1 MRIRRKK
8 NTAEKLQDFL
18 NFVTVES
25 IGEEFKNNWRK
36 IFGNVSLHQAVA
48 TDADKN
54 SVDTTASEDFDE
66 KLFQRELFVEL
77 GTGKGDFITA
87 LAEKYPEKNFLGL
100 EMEREVVLKAARKIQ
115 EKNLKNVRLVV
126 FDINKISEIFAEN
139 EIDRIYINFCDPWPK
154 KRHAKRRL
162 THINFLE
169 MYRKILK
176 SGGEIHF
183 KTDNR
188 GLFDFSLEQFELA
201 GLKISDLSFD
211 LHANEPPENI
221 RTEYENK
228 FSALGSKI
236 NRCVIHF

>member
-8 NTAEKLQDFL
+8 NTEENLKNFSDFVIL
-18 NFVTVES
+18 DN
-25 IGEEFKNNWRK
+25 IGENFKNNWRK
-36 IFGNVSLHQAVA
+36 
-48 TDADKN
+48 T
-54 SVDTTASEDFDE
+54 FDE
-66 KLFQRELFVEL
+66 NNLSRKLFVEL
-77 GTGKGDFITA
+77 GTGKGDFITQ
-87 LAEKYPEKNFLGL
+87 LAEKNPEINFLGL
-100 EMEREVVLKAARKIQ
+100 EMEREVILKAARKIQ
-115 EKNLKNVRLVV
+115 EKNLKNVRLAL

-139 EIDRIYINFCDPWPK
+139 EIDRIFINFCDPWPK

-169 MYRKILK
+169 MYKKILK
-176 SGGEIHF
+176 NGGEIHF

-201 GLKISDLSFD
+201 NLNVRDVNFD

-236 NRCVIHF
+236 NRCVIEI

>member
-8 NTAEKLQDFL
+8 NTEENLKNFSDFVIL
-18 NFVTVES
+18 DS
-25 IGEEFKNNWRK
+25 IGENFKNNWRK
-36 IFGNVSLHQAVA
+36 F
-48 TDADKN
+48 
-54 SVDTTASEDFDE
+54 FDE
-66 KLFQRELFVEL
+66 NNLSRKLFVEL
-77 GTGKGDFITA
+77 GTGKGDFITQ
-87 LAEKYPEKNFLGL
+87 LAEKNPEINFLGL
-100 EMEREVVLKAARKIQ
+100 EMEREVILKAARKIQ
-115 EKNLKNVRLVV
+115 EKNLKNVRLAL

-139 EIDRIYINFCDPWPK
+139 EIDRIFINFCDPWPK

-169 MYRKILK
+169 MYKKILK
-176 SGGEIHF
+176 NGGEIHF

-201 GLKISDLSFD
+201 NLNVRDVNFD

-236 NRCVIHF
+236 NRCVITVN